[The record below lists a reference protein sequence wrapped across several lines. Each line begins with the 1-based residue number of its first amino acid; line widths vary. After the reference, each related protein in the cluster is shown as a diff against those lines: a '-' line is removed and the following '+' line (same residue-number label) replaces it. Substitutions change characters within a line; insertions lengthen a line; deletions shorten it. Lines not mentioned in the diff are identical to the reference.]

1 MGSVLKCCKVP
12 KCYDQDCLKI
22 FCLLYALPVKV
33 QFSGKNAYLVQK
45 VSSVKKLPISN
56 G

>member
-1 MGSVLKCCKVP
+1 MGPVLKRFKVP
-12 KCYDQDCLKI
+12 KYFDQD
-22 FCLLYALPVKV
+22 CLLYALPMKV

-45 VSSVKKLPISN
+45 VSSVKKLPTSH